1 MANDKDKDSKNAPE
15 DEQNGQGEN
24 DKKEGKEKAKKSKLV
39 RVIFNK
45 SYTPYVKGE
54 MAGLEPDVA
63 EKLIE
68 DKICSKA

>member
-15 DEQNGQGEN
+15 DEKNDQGEG
-24 DKKEGKEKAKKSKLV
+24 DKKETKEKAKKSKLV

-45 SYTPYVKGE
+45 SHTPYVKGE